1 MVSHPKTLS
10 AELYR
15 FPPARAARR
24 SKTHEAYSNRSPLS
38 LWSKHQKIR
47 FHTFKLFEPVHPSF
61 ILPYPFILSLSK
73 DAGEERLPRA
83 TSKRGGGWNYWNDW
97 NRCLISL
104 FRPLFLIENRAVL
117 GSAALPARTRAKTST
132 IEFGILQVELDI
144 PILLRIAE
152 DIYRVLP
159 RLDHFE
165 LVFQHTPIKYNAFV
179 GKPQRFLGPVCDA
192 TLGDPCDHIFAA
204 VVVQQRPLRLAGRV
218 DARHGDIVKGYNFLG
233 FPCVGT
239 GVTGVPKM

>member
-1 MVSHPKTLS
+1 MVQAPKHSVPSVPIVRAGPSLLHP
-10 AELYR
+10 
-15 FPPARAARR
+15 
-24 SKTHEAYSNRSPLS
+24 PLS
-38 LWSKHQKIR
+38 
-47 FHTFKLFEPVHPSF
+47 VHPELVEGRGGGKAAPSH
-61 ILPYPFILSLSK
+61 I
-73 DAGEERLPRA
+73 EE
-83 TSKRGGGWNYWNDW
+83 SGGWNYWNDW
-97 NRCLISL
+97 NVWNRRLISL

-132 IEFGILQVELDI
+132 VEFGILQVELDI
-144 PILLRIAE
+144 AILLRIAE
-152 DIYRVLP
+152 DVYRVLP

-218 DARHGDIVKGYNFLG
+218 DARHGDVVKGYDFLG

-239 GVTGVPKM
+239 GVTGVPKMERMRVGNGHTDLKRRA